1 MEVKYCALPWPVK
14 GKYWELRAGQA
25 LFFSNYVPHGDS
37 TLPLSSRPRYTIDL
51 RIFSKDIYPKEPEE
65 ERPELYKIR
74 LRNEL
79 KAKECIAIILGYKDQ
94 RELTETITGQPQ
106 TQNYTLAHL
115 LTNTALGLH
124 GSYGGE
130 RKDILTYEEGL
141 RCSLLSRIS
150 QVLRQLISTCRRHFK
165 RTSKILSE
173 PCRFHLNPERDGMC
187 CRK

>member
-141 RCSLLSRIS
+141 R
-150 QVLRQLISTCRRHFK
+150 RHFK
-165 RTSKILSE
+165 RTSKILKNE
-173 PCRFHLNPERDGMC
+173 PVLTLAAKTCIREFTQESSCNEEEGVCSTPIP
-187 CRK
+187 